1 MTPVMIA
8 NSLKVVEPRLLPSLS
23 AGLDAGFVG
32 RMVELGSADGVG
44 ERDEAPTEH
53 CLLFLLPPLSP
64 LDRSIQQAE
73 LGLCFLAAWYGLATD
88 RSIDHVVLAM
98 Y

>member
-1 MTPVMIA
+1 MVHSKNNPMMTPVMIA

-44 ERDEAPTEH
+44 ERDEAVPLTPEMIPA
-53 CLLFLLPPLSP
+53 LLGG
-64 LDRSIQQAE
+64 I
-73 LGLCFLAAWYGLATD
+73 G
-88 RSIDHVVLAM
+88 
-98 Y
+98 